1 MIKQIQID
9 DRRKQNVSVN
19 FIGTESAANEITI
32 DVNKSGHT
40 LILLDSNI
48 HIKKN
53 NKHLRMITTLAGKM
67 KKYKASLIMPNI
79 VLYEVSK
86 VSKTSKQETID
97 KISSIFHKI
106 TILEE
111 NNEIRAEAKRLE
123 TQFLECHSAD
133 SVILAT
139 AKIMDAVLVTADRKL
154 LRTARIE
161 GVRVYG
167 VKDFL
172 KNWRLF

>member
-1 MIKQIQID
+1 MQT
-9 DRRKQNVSVN
+9 S
-19 FIGTESAANEITI
+19 IG
-32 DVNKSGHT
+32 VNKSSHT
-40 LILLDSNI
+40 TILLDSNI
-48 HIKKN
+48 HNKKN

-86 VSKTSKQETID
+86 VSKTSKQKVMD
-97 KISSIFHKI
+97 KISRVFNKV

-111 NNEIRAEAKRLE
+111 NNQIKAEAKRLE